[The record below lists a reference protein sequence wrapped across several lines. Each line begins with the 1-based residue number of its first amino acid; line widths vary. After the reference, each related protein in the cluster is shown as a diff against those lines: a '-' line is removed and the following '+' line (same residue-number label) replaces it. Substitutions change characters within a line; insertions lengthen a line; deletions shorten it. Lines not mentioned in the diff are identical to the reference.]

1 MFLVCDKTRSDRGKA
16 IREKIFDAGYPCAF
30 CEISEIADYLPV
42 VDIITFMDV
51 LYDVRRTP
59 FNNIHVFV
67 LGSGFVNSAL
77 NAHAIPPDKD
87 LIAVLR
93 NSLYRFFNVRLEWR
107 GRMGVFYDDGVYM
120 REKGFIIFGNPI
132 TPTKREYN
140 IFKYLQVAAKLCD
153 YVPAWRICRFCYPA
167 KKMPKS
173 EEEASRNLAVHI
185 ANLNRKTYKIM
196 YCYLIEGKRFIGYR
210 INRHI

>member
-16 IREKIFDAGYPCAF
+16 IREKIFEAGYPCAF
-30 CEISEIADYLPV
+30 CEVSEIADYVPV
-42 VDIITFMDV
+42 IEIITFMDV
-51 LYDVRRTP
+51 LDDVRRTP
-59 FNNIHVFV
+59 FDNIHVLV

-77 NAHAIPPDKD
+77 NARAVPPDKD
-87 LIAVLR
+87 LLIVLR
-93 NSLYRFFNVRLEWR
+93 NSLYRFFNVQLYWLDRR
-107 GRMGVFYDDGVYM
+107 GVFFDDGVYM
-120 REKGFIIFGNPI
+120 MENKFIIFGNPI

-173 EEEASRNLAVHI
+173 EDEASRNLAVHI
-185 ANLNRKTYKIM
+185 ANLNRKTYNIM
-196 YCYLIEGKRFIGYR
+196 HCYLIEVKRFIGYR